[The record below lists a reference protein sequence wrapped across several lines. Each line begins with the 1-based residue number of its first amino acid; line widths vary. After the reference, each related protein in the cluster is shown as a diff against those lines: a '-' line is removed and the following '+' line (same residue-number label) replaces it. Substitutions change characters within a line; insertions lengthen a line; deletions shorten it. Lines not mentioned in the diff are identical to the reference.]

1 MKLFLPI
8 LLAVVALGIVALPS
22 TRTESA
28 SPGQTV
34 STLLTCPNVD
44 ASADIMVLVG
54 DILGVVQAYFKDFP
68 ISGSEPPGT
77 SDYVYMYDLAGPY
90 NPQTL
95 TGGQQRVDDIL
106 AVVQRYFEVCPQA
119 DTQVA
124 AATRWALDTDPG
136 TPGNQPVPQIED
148 ANALA
153 ALGYIG
159 ISTVDVPGQGVHYS
173 RGSLWDGNFN
183 PAAPEGLVYNNGRLA
198 AHLYVVNGA
207 NVGWLTE
214 DPGPNAGPC
223 GDSIDNGSDGFT
235 DGADSN
241 CVLGPAEGPP
251 VDDVDIDPL
260 AYCGAGVDCSWA
272 TDEGWHLH
280 YRLCIIHIGTQ
291 YAQFYQVPTG
301 QGQAYCDNVQATTS
315 GGVGFNAYFERMGWM
330 GHLWNWFP
338 NANRV
343 SDVGGSMNGRFADCF
358 PDSQGWKPYN
368 CPQ

>member
-1 MKLFLPI
+1 MKLLLPI
-8 LLAVVALGIVALPS
+8 LLAAIAFSIVALPS

-44 ASADIMVLVG
+44 ASTDNKVLVG
-54 DILGVVQAYFKDFP
+54 DILGVVQAYFKDWP
-68 ISGSEPPGT
+68 ST
-77 SDYVYMYDLAGPY
+77 NYVYMYDLAGPY
-90 NPQTL
+90 NPQTS

-106 AVVQRYFEVCPQA
+106 AVVQSYFDVCPLA

-124 AATRWALDTDPG
+124 RATRWALDTDEN
-136 TPGNQPVPQIED
+136 PGNGMQPVPQIE
-148 ANALA
+148 NAGALL
-153 ALGYIG
+153 ALGYVG

-173 RGSLWDGNFN
+173 KGSLWDGNFN

-198 AHLYVVNGA
+198 AQLYVMNGA

-235 DGADSN
+235 DGADSD
-241 CVLGPAEGPP
+241 CVLGPPTGPP
-251 VDDVDIDPL
+251 VTDINIDPL
-260 AYCGAGVDCSWA
+260 AYCGAGVGCSWA
-272 TDEGWHLH
+272 TEEGWHLH
-280 YRLCIIHIGTQ
+280 YRLCIVHIGTPSAHFQ
-291 YAQFYQVPTG
+291 PMPEGSDHQDCKDVNTNTP
-301 QGQAYCDNVQATTS
+301 
-315 GGVGFNAYFERMGWM
+315 GGGTAAYFDRMGWM

-338 NANRV
+338 NNNMET
-343 SDVGGSMNGRFADCF
+343 DVNGTPNGRFADCF
-358 PDSQGWKPYN
+358 PDSQGWKAHN